1 MKILITVYCW
11 LWRIVKLSS
20 SYSHV

>member
-1 MKILITVYCW
+1 MKILITVYCC